1 MSPDK
6 ETLDSL
12 KIDRT
17 RAPRRPVPV
26 GMILAVLMVV
36 VIAGLAFWWF
46 NRPKPVPVRTLLV
59 QQSGGQGGDRTL
71 LNASGYV
78 IARRAAT
85 VSAKITGKVVEVL
98 VEEGVRVEAGQ
109 VLARLDSSNAERT
122 LELAEAQAESARAAL
137 NETRANLEQA
147 EREFRRIAQ
156 LAEINVASA
165 SDRDQAEAA
174 VKALRA
180 RLAKQE
186 TDVAVAEREVALAQQ
201 QLDDTIIRAPFAG
214 IVTSK
219 DAQPGEMV
227 SPISAGGGFT
237 RTGICTIVDMSSL
250 EIEVDVSESY
260 INRVEPDQPVEAV
273 LNAYPDWRIPAR
285 VIAIIPTADRQKAT
299 VRVRV
304 GFENLDPRILP
315 EMGVK
320 VAFQRAGEASQRPAE
335 IVLPKSAVR
344 QSNGRDAVWLVRNG
358 KLERRAITVGSMRAD
373 QVVVAAGVSAGER
386 VVIEGPDH
394 LNEGATVV
402 EKGR

>member
-174 VKALRA
+174 VEALRA